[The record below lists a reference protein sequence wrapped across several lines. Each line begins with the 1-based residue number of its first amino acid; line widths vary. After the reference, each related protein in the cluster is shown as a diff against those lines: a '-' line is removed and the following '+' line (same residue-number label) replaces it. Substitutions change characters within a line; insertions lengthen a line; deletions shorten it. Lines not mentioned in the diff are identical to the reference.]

1 MAVQTVQN
9 LPAQFVQDLGQD
21 LAKQVI
27 AQSGVPTV
35 SVGLAGISQRPGE
48 ADDDFKA
55 RQQAAREFETRQQSL
70 AGLAPQVAGQDALQ
84 RQAQTLATQGVGSFQ
99 PFLTRAEQGAQVA
112 AGLGTQALGQLGT
125 AGTTLGG
132 VPLGAQAFQ
141 QDVSQFMSPYQSQ
154 VIDASLQEFD
164 RNKAIQEQQIR
175 DQQTAL
181 GALGSGRAGVQ
192 LAEFGTGAARER
204 ALLQAGLLQQ
214 GFQQAQSARQQDIQ
228 NRFGLGQAQAGLAGQ
243 QAAFAGQRGALA
255 GATQGL
261 GAFRSGLAG
270 QQAQLGAQ
278 TQALQG
284 TDISRLGQL
293 GALNQAQAQA
303 QADATREATRMAAFQ
318 PQEELNR
325 FADIT
330 TGIMGGMRGTGTATT
345 NIPNPTPLQTA
356 LGVGT
361 TLAGI
366 YGAISD
372 PSKLSISLPSDVR
385 LKTDIKVTSKS
396 PSGLNIYSFKYKGND
411 KTYQGVMAQEVPWAS
426 SIAENGYLQ
435 VDYSKVDVQFKRLN

>member
-1 MAVQTVQN
+1 MAVQTTRT
-9 LPAQFVQDLGQD
+9 LPAQFVEDLGKD
-21 LAKQVI
+21 LAKQVV

-48 ADDDFKA
+48 ATADFQA

-70 AGLAPQVAGQDALQ
+70 AGLAPQVADQNVLQ
-84 RQAQTLATQGVGSFQ
+84 QTAARLGAEAAGIDPTTGKKTGLASFE
-99 PFLTRAEQGAQVA
+99 PFLQTAGQQAQVA
-112 AGLGTQALGQLGT
+112 AGLGTQAFGQLGT
-125 AGTTLGG
+125 AGATLGG

-141 QDVSQFMSPYQSQ
+141 QDVSDFMSPYQSQ
-154 VIDASLQEFD
+154 VIDASLAEFD

-214 GFQQAQSARQQDIQ
+214 GFGQAAAARQQDIA
-228 NRFGLGQAQAGLAGQ
+228 N
-243 QAAFAGQRGALA
+243 RGALA
-255 GATQGL
+255 SQQLGL
-261 GAFRSGLAG
+261 GQFQTGLG
-270 QQAQLGAQ
+270 QLQQQA
-278 TQALQG
+278 TG

-303 QADATREATRMAAFQ
+303 QLDAQREAARQATFL
-318 PQEELNR
+318 PQEQLDR
-325 FADIT
+325 FAGQV
-330 TGIMGGMRGTGTATT
+330 TGIMGGYPAQFQST
-345 NIPNPTPLQTA
+345 IVPNPTPLQTA

-366 YGAISD
+366 YGATN
-372 PSKLSISLPSDVR
+372 PTRNLFGPA
-385 LKTDIKVTSKS
+385 
-396 PSGLNIYSFKYKGND
+396 N
-411 KTYQGVMAQEVPWAS
+411 
-426 SIAENGYLQ
+426 
-435 VDYSKVDVQFKRLN
+435 

>member
-1 MAVQTVQN
+1 MSTQVIQN

-21 LAKQVI
+21 LAEQVV

-35 SVGLAGISQRPGE
+35 SVGLSAISRRPGE
-48 ADDDFKA
+48 TTDDFQA

-70 AGLAPQVAGQDALQ
+70 AGLAPTVAAQDALQ
-84 RQAQTLATQGVGSFQ
+84 QQAQTLATQGVGSFQ
-99 PFLTRAEQGAQVA
+99 PFLTRAQQGAQVA

-125 AGTTLGG
+125 AGTELTQAGTTLGG
-132 VPLGAQAFQ
+132 VPTGAATSAQIQ
-141 QDVSQFMSPYQSQ
+141 QFMSPYQAQ
-154 VIDASLQEFD
+154 VIQASLDEFD

-175 DQQTAL
+175 DQQAAL

-214 GFQQAQSARQQDIQ
+214 GFQQAQAARQQDIA
-228 NRFGLGQAQAGLAGQ
+228 NRFGISQAQAGLAGQ
-243 QAAFAGQRGALA
+243 RGALA
-255 GATQGL
+255 QATQGL
-261 GAFRSGLAG
+261 GAFQSGLAG

-278 TQALQG
+278 QQALQG

-303 QADATREATRMAAFQ
+303 QLDAQREAARQATFL
-318 PQEELNR
+318 PQEQLDR
-325 FADIT
+325 FAGQV
-330 TGIMGGMRGTGTATT
+330 TGIMGGYPGQTQTT

-366 YGAISD
+366 YG
-372 PSKLSISLPSDVR
+372 SLNKGPANVF
-385 LKTDIKVTSKS
+385 
-396 PSGLNIYSFKYKGND
+396 NIN
-411 KTYQGVMAQEVPWAS
+411 
-426 SIAENGYLQ
+426 
-435 VDYSKVDVQFKRLN
+435 R